1 MTDKE
6 MILDSLKKNNG
17 VIETKQFAERGID
30 NIVTSNRHGP
40 PPNKMTMKRQ
50 KFSINWYFRWQQV
63 YLRKE

>member
-40 PPNKMTMKRQ
+40 PQNKMTMKR
-50 KFSINWYFRWQQV
+50 
-63 YLRKE
+63 